1 MRKYKSDI
9 APQVGKTKMTEEELA
24 EEKAELLQVLN
35 KLQVQTNGLPTKD
48 ERTLANRLK
57 DLASTSAVEKLSN
70 TDLKNLLKVLDNIDN
85 NYLPHYAQL
94 MVEKL
99 TAINNAKSL
108 TSAIKK
114 AVIAPFSGLY
124 SRVKSLITK
133 RGAIEEMI
141 RRNPLFNIDQL
152 FGDYKTKDIFNA
164 VLNKAAE
171 GEANFKAELKKVQNI
186 LEKAEEK
193 VAKSFKLDPNKTL
206 MSKFKMMT
214 YMVQLENDSNQG
226 SKQVNPAAEYLKAT
240 IKHIDEGKSAFGER
254 DATMLQEIL
263 DKYGVVTGKD
273 ANGKDIINID
283 NEKLYN
289 SFNQAE
295 KDAIKD
301 IRRTG

>member
-1 MRKYKSDI
+1 
-9 APQVGKTKMTEEELA
+9 MTEEELA

-226 SKQVNPAAEYLKAT
+226 SKQVNPASEYLKAT
-240 IKHIDEGKSAFGER
+240 IKGFKPCAQPFEPPHPPSRQVHRARPHVAARGWWARAAFPRLSCGVR
-254 DATMLQEIL
+254 GRFDVGVQDA
-263 DKYGVVTGKD
+263 
-273 ANGKDIINID
+273 
-283 NEKLYN
+283 
-289 SFNQAE
+289 S
-295 KDAIKD
+295 
-301 IRRTG
+301 